1 MKTFFNILII
11 SFLLGCT
18 LTARSTEL
26 ASIKTQL
33 ALNWK
38 PEPEF
43 GGFYEA
49 QQRGFYQKVGLDIEI
64 LEGGSGTPTL
74 QMLVNQ
80 KVDFAILSAEE
91 IILHNH
97 RDPKRKVV
105 AVFAVFEKSPYMI
118 MTHDDSN
125 LATLGQVFQN
135 SNYTI
140 SVQKG
145 LPYVDFLIK
154 KYNPVQAKLVPYQ
167 GGIGLFEKN
176 KQLAQQGFITS
187 EYLMAQNQK
196 ISSRAWL
203 VADEGFN
210 PYITVLSV
218 REDFLKKNRPQVE
231 KMVQASRQG
240 WESYLKKPDSTNLMM
255 NKKNPSMSLEMMK
268 SSLLKMTELMKFD
281 AKLKLGQMK
290 PERWGTLQQQMQS
303 LQLIQAKD
311 SDPIQYFQNF

>member
-1 MKTFFNILII
+1 MKTFLNILVL

-18 LTARSTEL
+18 LTARAAENSL
-26 ASIKTQL
+26 IKAQL
-33 ALNWK
+33 GLNWK

-49 QQRGFYQKVGLDIEI
+49 QQQAFYRNAGLDIEI

-74 QMLVNQ
+74 QMLTNE
-80 KVDFAILSAEE
+80 KVDYAILSAEE
-91 IILHNH
+91 IILHND

-105 AVFAVFEKSPYMI
+105 AVFTVFEKSPYMI
-118 MTHDDSN
+118 MTHEEAN
-125 LATLGQVFQN
+125 LTALSQVFQN
-135 SNYTI
+135 SHYTI
-140 SVQKG
+140 SLQKG

-154 KYNPVQAKLVPYQ
+154 KYSPVQAKLVPYQ

-176 KQLAQQGFITS
+176 KQFAQQGFITS

-210 PYITVLSV
+210 PYITVLAV
-218 REDFLKKNRPQVE
+218 REDFLKKNRIQVE
-231 KMVQASRQG
+231 KMVQATRQG
-240 WESYLKKPDSTNLMM
+240 WESYLKKPDSTNSMM
-255 NKKNPSMSLEMMK
+255 NKKNPAMSLEMMK
-268 SSLLKMTELMKFD
+268 ASLLKMTDLMKFD
-281 AKLKLGQMK
+281 PKLKLGQMK
-290 PERWGTLQQQMQS
+290 SERWLVLQQQMQN
-303 LQLIQAKD
+303 LQLIQAKN